1 MELFTKPMGVGA
13 ILDRS
18 FQLYRNHFTVIFLL
32 MLLFF
37 GPIYLLQNV
46 LMYDMGGASF
56 LPQHGDT
63 AQDSFDYFLNGSGVD
78 DDTAIGS
85 VVFILLLM
93 PLYMVAVFPAAIASQ
108 LHLVRA
114 AADGSGVRFG
124 ELLRK
129 SFSPYW
135 RMVGNTFLYG
145 LLMFGIYIL
154 FTFAV
159 IIAVSIVGMMIALLG
174 VGLLQLG
181 SSYGGGIASVALV
194 IVLYL
199 SMVFALAAGYGFFVV
214 RFGFYLPV
222 AALDDGR
229 QTLRRSWRLTKGN
242 FWRIF
247 CVYFV
252 VASIGTVLMIGIYAL
267 LIAVFKMSLLGQ
279 LIYIVCSL
287 LIVPIYLIPY
297 GVIYLDL
304 RVRNEGADIE
314 RMLDREEG
322 PYRPFDRFAFAGH
335 PPAFGRSG
343 FANPPATSVEPGSKD
358 E

>member
-1 MELFTKPMGVGA
+1 MELFTKPMSVGA

-63 AQDSFDYFLNGSGVD
+63 AADSFDYFLSGSGVD
-78 DDTAIGS
+78 DDSAIGS

-114 AADGSGVRFG
+114 AAYGSGVRFG

-145 LLMFGIYIL
+145 LMMFGIYIL

-159 IIAVSIVGMMIALLG
+159 LIAVGFVGMMIALLG

-181 SSYGGGIASVALV
+181 SSYGGSIASVALV
-194 IVLYL
+194 VVLYL
-199 SMVFALAAGYGFFVV
+199 SMVLGLVVGYGFFVV

-222 AALDDGR
+222 AALDNGR

-252 VASIGTVLMIGIYAL
+252 VAAIGTVLMIGIYAL

-279 LIYIVCSL
+279 LIYILCSL

-314 RMLDREEG
+314 RMLDAEEG
-322 PYRPFDRFAFAGH
+322 AYRPFDRFAFAGN
-335 PPAFGRSG
+335 PPAFGGSG
-343 FANPPATSVEPGSKD
+343 LTNPSATFVEPGQKN